1 VTPVRIQASYEVK
14 SFNTGQRLK
23 PKINQFNG
31 DTPNKMLT
39 VATKVVSLCQ
49 EIIAFSGKKTILKTM
64 CIENYVRAE
73 LMFVKVLV
81 ILNQPTKIISA

>member
-1 VTPVRIQASYEVK
+1 
-14 SFNTGQRLK
+14 
-23 PKINQFNG
+23 
-31 DTPNKMLT
+31 MLT
-39 VATKVVSLCQ
+39 VATKVVSLCE

-73 LMFVKVLV
+73 LMLVKVLV

>member
-1 VTPVRIQASYEVK
+1 MTPVRIQASYEVK

-64 CIENYVRAE
+64 CIDVRAE